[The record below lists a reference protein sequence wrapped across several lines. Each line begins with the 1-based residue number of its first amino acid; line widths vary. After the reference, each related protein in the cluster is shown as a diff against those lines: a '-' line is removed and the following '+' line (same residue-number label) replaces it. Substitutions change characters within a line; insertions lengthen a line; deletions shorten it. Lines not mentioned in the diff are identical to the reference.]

1 MTLKLALSLGSV
13 LVIASCSAAEAVGG
27 GATPVAVSVSPARVA
42 LVAPA
47 SRTIELRNV
56 GSERVVVDVA
66 SKALKRPATTNG
78 WLRVRP
84 ARLVLRAH
92 SRAVVTLRARANGLV
107 RPGDHQLLL
116 VLVARPVSRTR
127 VPVRVRLGVRL
138 RVRVLGRIVRQ
149 VAVGGVRVARR
160 HASTR
165 DLLVSVANR
174 GNVTEQLG
182 GRLTVTLVRA
192 GRLVSRLRLGGTHE
206 LFPGTHGVVRM
217 RYAGRARGPVTARV
231 RVQLTGVAVQVE
243 RSYRIRL

>member
-13 LVIASCSAAEAVGG
+13 VVVASCSAAEAVGG
-27 GATPVAVSVSPARVA
+27 GAPPVALSVSPARVA

-56 GSERVVVDVA
+56 GGERVVVDVA
-66 SKALKRPATTNG
+66 SKPLERPATTNR

-84 ARLVLRAH
+84 ARLVLRAR

-116 VLVARPVSRTR
+116 VLVARPASRAR
-127 VPVRVRLGVRL
+127 VAVRVRVGVRL
-138 RVRVLGRIVRQ
+138 RVRVPGRIVRQ
-149 VAVGGVRVARR
+149 VAVRGLRVRR
-160 HASTR
+160 HDPTR
-165 DLLVSVANR
+165 DLVVSVANR

-182 GRLTVTLVRA
+182 GRLTVTLVRG
-192 GRLVSRLRLGGTHE
+192 GRLVSRLRLRGTHE
-206 LFPGTHGVVRM
+206 LFPGAHGVVRM
-217 RYAGRARGPVTARV
+217 RYAGRARGLVTAHV
-231 RVQLTGVAVQVE
+231 RMLLRGGAVQVQ